1 MQTTVP
7 VVPGAKA
14 FGYGQGLFKQPMGCG
29 TAFGHPGGIPGF
41 LADAW
46 TSKDGNR
53 QAVLLVNIGEH
64 SRSAKASA
72 LLRHTLET
80 AYCLNASPTR

>member
-1 MQTTVP
+1 MQNQP
-7 VVPGAKA
+7 CRWFPAPRPS
-14 FGYGQGLFKQPMGCG
+14 GYGQGLFKRPMGCG
-29 TAFGHPGGIPGF
+29 TAFGHPGAIPGF

-72 LLRHTLET
+72 ALRHTLET
-80 AYCLNASPTR
+80 AYCTNTPK